1 MNKDR
6 RRMWWT
12 LFLLAASGIAI
23 LIGYYVGMDKDTEKD
38 VLEKEKQIQ
47 QQKAEID
54 PGIEESLSETDK
66 TTEKVRIGI
75 EGSIHTKDVYT
86 QDDCADIDAQVI
98 EFFQY
103 LDTKDYTKQ
112 SGEENINTYQRFKN
126 ILKRLSK
133 NPPQPTGEGLDLRI
147 MNKNIFYLYRVLD
160 GVDIMIIKEALRSES
175 DTLESNLELFY
186 TWLMLGDRCP
196 NNENIRP
203 PQDVIYRYAGFFLN
217 TIGGR
222 AYLFRRPVTLRLLFS
237 YYCLRIINEA
247 DKNGLNNYG
256 IDIYPE
262 IGLLLEEIKNSPNL
276 VFQEDYVLGLTQL
289 QAYYRQKGRQ

>member
-47 QQKAEID
+47 QQTTEMD
-54 PGIEESLSETDK
+54 PGIDESLPETDK

-75 EGSIHTKDVYT
+75 EGSKPTKDVYS
-86 QDDCADIDAQVI
+86 QDYCADIEVQVI

-112 SGEENINTYQRFKN
+112 SGENINSYERFKL

-147 MNKNIFYLYRVLD
+147 MNKNIFYLYRMLD
-160 GVDIMIIKEALRSES
+160 GVDIMIIKEALRNES
-175 DTLESNLELFY
+175 DTLETNMELLY

-196 NNENIRP
+196 DNENIRP
-203 PQDVIYRYAGFFLN
+203 AQDVIYKYAGFFLN

-222 AYLFRRPVTLRLLFS
+222 AYLFRRPVTLRLLIS

-256 IDIYPE
+256 IDIFPE
-262 IGLLLEEIKNSPNL
+262 ISLLLEEIETSPNL
-276 VFQEDYVLGLTQL
+276 VFQEDYVQGLTQL
-289 QAYYRQKGRQ
+289 QTYYKQKGRQ